1 MTTQTSGNSFGQG
14 ARGLKGR
21 LQVVSLS
28 PKALER
34 ELAE

>member
-1 MTTQTSGNSFGQG
+1 MTTQTSGKSYGQG
-14 ARGLKGR
+14 ARGRKGR
-21 LQVVSLS
+21 LKVVSLS